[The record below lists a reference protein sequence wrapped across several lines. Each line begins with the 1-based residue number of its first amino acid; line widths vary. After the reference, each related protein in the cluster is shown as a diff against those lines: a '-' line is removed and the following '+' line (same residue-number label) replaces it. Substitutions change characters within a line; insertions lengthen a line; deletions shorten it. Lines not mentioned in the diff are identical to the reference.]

1 MGMDSRLGSACH
13 TQEPI
18 SIVSRWIFSKWE
30 DFPLLLLASHAMKF
44 CISRAYLTFGSQEHS
59 LDTEPEPP
67 DGEPLGVEE
76 EEVFSCIFFDE
87 SMAASVSCISAW
99 KSFFATL
106 TPEKSSRWI
115 EVP

>member
-1 MGMDSRLGSACH
+1 MEVDSRLGSVYH
-13 TQEPI
+13 THEPI
-18 SIVSRWIFSKWE
+18 SIVSRCIFSRWE
-30 DFPLLLLASHAMKF
+30 DFPLLKLASNAMKF
-44 CISRAYLTFGSQEHS
+44 CISRTYLPFGSQEHS

-76 EEVFSCIFFDE
+76 EEFFSGVFFDE